1 MTINNFSTNAA
12 TANNHMNAS
21 KQHGDK
27 ALQNVAALR
36 ALSGTDGS
44 NLAIADSLLSQSN
57 TMQQGIAN
65 ANDAIGMLQIADSTL
80 ANLSQS
86 ADRISELSVSLGNAA
101 LGSSERKMIQSEI
114 TALKNSM
121 TQSVSQASFNG
132 KNVFSGELNFVTG
145 NSVANINLSANAVT
159 AIKEDGSNA
168 GDIISRISSLRG
180 EIGSVQNGIQSGIN
194 TSIAQEVALRES
206 ESKLQNN
213 DVAKNLSEYKQDN
226 LKLNA
231 AVLAHAH
238 NTENLRL
245 QMDRLLA

>member
-121 TQSVSQASFNG
+121 TQSVSQASC
-132 KNVFSGELNFVTG
+132 
-145 NSVANINLSANAVT
+145 
-159 AIKEDGSNA
+159 NA